1 MKKKLET
8 LAVQSLIPVLRA
20 IPLSVA
26 RLVGTGFGKV
36 FCKLL
41 GLRREVVEKNL
52 RRAFPDWSDEDV
64 RETASETYRFF
75 TRAAIDWLRY
85 EDVREAESIEV
96 TGWEHARP
104 LEEDGGIIVTGHIG
118 YWELAASELANRF
131 DSFTV
136 YADRQSNPGTDRIIR
151 NLREDRG
158 VYSVDGPNGL
168 RKLVRRVEDGR
179 VVGVIGDQRPR
190 NQHEYV
196 KFFGDQVKN
205 TRILSFVA
213 RKTGRPVVPVAMV
226 RTGPES
232 IQLRVFP
239 PLECSRKEVSDD
251 NRCNL
256 LREYNAWLEERIR
269 EFPKQYFWPHRRW
282 KGSRDP

>member
-20 IPLSVA
+20 LPLSTA
-26 RLVGTGFGKV
+26 RLIGTGFGKL
-36 FCKLL
+36 FGKLL
-41 GLRREVVEKNL
+41 GLRRKVVENNL
-52 RRAFPDWSDEDV
+52 RQAFPEWSDSQV
-64 RETASETYRFF
+64 LGTASRTYRFF

-85 EDVREAESIEV
+85 EDVREAESISV
-96 TGWEHARP
+96 TGWEHVKY
-104 LEEDGGIIVTGHIG
+104 LEEDGGIIATGHIG
-118 YWELAASELANRF
+118 YWELAASELADRF

-151 NLREDRG
+151 NLRENRG
-158 VYSVDGPNGL
+158 VYSVNGPNGL
-168 RKLVRRVEDGR
+168 RKLVRRVQDGR
-179 VVGVIGDQRPR
+179 VVGLIRDQRPR

-196 KFFGDQVKN
+196 EFFGDQVKN

-232 IQLRVFP
+232 IELRVFP
-239 PLECSRKEVSDD
+239 ALDCSEKEVSDD

-269 EFPKQYFWPHRRW
+269 KFPEQYFWPHRRW
-282 KGSRDP
+282 KGCRDS